1 MRLKRADA
9 QLAGRFGPLEIRVL
23 EALWSRAGRSSVRDL
38 QPQFPGVAYTTLM
51 TTLDRLHRKGVLLR
65 EKVGRAFVYR
75 PRCSP
80 DALRSDLAGRALV
93 DVFGDR
99 ARELKPILSFFVE
112 TVSREDRESLA
123 ALEQLI
129 EERRRAAHPADAGQ
143 DDTASSEAKLIATSS
158 RRSDAEPRDK

>member
-1 MRLKRADA
+1 MKGTTSQSSNELE
-9 QLAGRFGPLEIRVL
+9 RFFGALEMRVL
-23 EALWSRAGRSSVRDL
+23 HALWEREGPQSVRDL
-38 QPQFPGVAYTTLM
+38 QPAFQGVAYTTLM

-75 PRCSP
+75 PRCTP
-80 DALRSDLAGRALV
+80 EALRSDLAGQALL

-99 ARELKPILSFFVE
+99 AHQFKPILSFFIE

-129 EERRRAAHPADAGQ
+129 AERRRAARGDQ
-143 DDTASSEAKLIATSS
+143 S
-158 RRSDAEPRDK
+158 